1 MRSPERLC
9 GQRGSFVSTFEAT
22 GLLCRLQAAKDVD
35 DLNDPQN
42 EPAMYAIYRL
52 FAHYNAWANARL
64 YDAVAGLSDTDYRAD
79 LGVFFGSLH
88 RTLNHL
94 VVTDR
99 IWLKRFTGSGD
110 APDRLDAILYDD
122 LDSLR
127 VARGAED
134 ARIISWVEG
143 LSDADLAALI
153 SYRPVS
159 NPVDITQPLAPALSH
174 VFNHQTHHRG
184 QCHAMLTRLTGT
196 APSLDLAPFQRES
209 GLGMS

>member
-1 MRSPERLC
+1 MH
-9 GQRGSFVSTFEAT
+9 
-22 GLLCRLQAAKDVD
+22 
-35 DLNDPQN
+35 
-42 EPAMYAIYRL
+42 AIYRL
-52 FAHYNAWANARL
+52 FAHYNAWANVRL
-64 YDAVAGLSDTDYRAD
+64 YGAVAELSDSDYRAD

-99 IWLKRFTGSGD
+99 IWMKRFTGSGD
-110 APDRLDAILYDD
+110 APDRLDAILFDD
-122 LDSLR
+122 LASLR
-127 VARGAED
+127 LAREAED
-134 ARIISWVEG
+134 ARIVAWVEG
-143 LSDADLAALI
+143 LSEADLAATI

-159 NPVDITQPLAPALSH
+159 DPQEIRQPLAPALSH

-196 APSLDLAPFQRES
+196 APSLDLAPFQRQS